1 MSQDNRKTAAL
12 GYLFNKVAHLQACIF
27 IKKALQLFKNT
38 YFEKRLQ
45 TAASKQKWQTL
56 KTLHSYFT

>member
-27 IKKALQLFKNT
+27 IKKALQLRHFLAKFAKN

-45 TAASKQKWQTL
+45 TAASKQK
-56 KTLHSYFT
+56 

>member
-45 TAASKQKWQTL
+45 TAASKQK
-56 KTLHSYFT
+56 